1 MLVRRTGTRPGRPE
15 GPVMRDEMLDD
26 LETSPDVL
34 LARAAQHDARSAQEI
49 VARIPN
55 PRLLEV
61 VLSQAL
67 LAVEPGR
74 SRPAGIDAL
83 AELSRAAVELMGMR
97 GDVAPSDDGDLPL
110 ITGWE
115 LMTVAAAED
124 LVGATTSAPARPWHL
139 ALIAFDD
146 AVLLDGVERRVTA
159 VSADMRFVT
168 ARLRLEHGQEE
179 PVVLDACVTHRLD
192 DLGTRTS
199 LAWGLWCALASAA
212 EQR

>member
-1 MLVRRTGTRPGRPE
+1 MLLDRRGTRPQRE
-15 GPVMRDEMLDD
+15 KDDAMRDEMLDD
-26 LETSPDVL
+26 VELSADAL
-34 LARAAQHDARSAQEI
+34 LARAAQSDARDAQDI
-49 VARIPN
+49 IGRLPN

-61 VLSQAL
+61 VLSQAV

-74 SRPAGIDAL
+74 ARTAGIDAL

-97 GDVAPSDDGDLPL
+97 GDATSDDELPL
-110 ITGWE
+110 LTGWE
-115 LMTVAAAED
+115 LLTVGAADD
-124 LVGATTSAPARPWHL
+124 LVGATTSVPARPWHL

-146 AVLLDGVERRVTA
+146 TLLLDGIERRVTA
-159 VSADMRFVT
+159 VSADMRFVA
-168 ARLRLEHGQEE
+168 ARLRVEHGQEE

-192 DLGTRTS
+192 DLGARAS

>member
-1 MLVRRTGTRPGRPE
+1 
-15 GPVMRDEMLDD
+15 MRDEMLDD
-26 LETSPDVL
+26 LETSADAL
-34 LARAAQHDARSAQEI
+34 LARAAQHDARSAQAI
-49 VARIPN
+49 VARLPN

-61 VLSQAL
+61 VLSQAV
-67 LAVEPGR
+67 LAVEAGR
-74 SRPAGIDAL
+74 TRPAGIDAL

-97 GDVAPSDDGDLPL
+97 GDVAPSDDDELPL

-115 LMTVAAAED
+115 LMTVDGAED

-146 AVLLDGVERRVTA
+146 TLLLDGVERRVTA
-159 VSADMRFVT
+159 VSADMRFVS
-168 ARLRLEHGQEE
+168 ARLRLENGQDE

-192 DLGTRTS
+192 DVVSGSS

-212 EQR
+212 EH

>member
-1 MLVRRTGTRPGRPE
+1 MLDERRGTRPWRE
-15 GPVMRDEMLDD
+15 RDDAMRDEMLDD
-26 LETSPDVL
+26 LEMSADAL
-34 LARAAQHDARSAQEI
+34 LARAAQSDARDAQDI
-49 VARIPN
+49 IARLPN

-61 VLSQAL
+61 VLSQAV

-74 SRPAGIDAL
+74 SRSAGIDAL

-97 GDVAPSDDGDLPL
+97 GDATHADDELPL
-110 ITGWE
+110 LTGWE
-115 LMTVAAAED
+115 LLTVGAADD
-124 LVGATTSAPARPWHL
+124 LVGATTAVPARPWHL

-146 AVLLDGVERRVTA
+146 TLLLDGVERRVTA

-168 ARLRLEHGQEE
+168 ARLRIEHGHEE

-192 DLGTRTS
+192 DLGARSS

>member
-1 MLVRRTGTRPGRPE
+1 MHDDIL
-15 GPVMRDEMLDD
+15 DELDTTA
-26 LETSPDVL
+26 EAL
-34 LARAAQHDARSAQEI
+34 LARAARHDAESARSI
-49 VARIPN
+49 IGRLPN

-61 VLSQAL
+61 VLSQAA

-74 SRPAGIDAL
+74 TRIAGIDAL

-97 GDVAPSDDGDLPL
+97 GDVAPSDDDDLPL

-115 LMTVAAAED
+115 LLSVDAASD

-146 AVLLDGVERRVTA
+146 AVLLDRVERRVTA
-159 VSADMRFVT
+159 VSADMRFVS
-168 ARLRLEHGQEE
+168 ARLRLEDAHEE

-192 DLGTRTS
+192 DLGPRAS

>member
-1 MLVRRTGTRPGRPE
+1 
-15 GPVMRDEMLDD
+15 MRDDMLDD
-26 LETSPDVL
+26 LETSADAL
-34 LARAAQHDARSAQEI
+34 LARAAQHDARVAQD
-49 VARIPN
+49 VVSRIPN

-61 VLSQAL
+61 VLSQTV

-74 SRPAGIDAL
+74 NRTAGIDAL
-83 AELSRAAVELMGMR
+83 AELSRAAIELMGMR
-97 GDVAPSDDGDLPL
+97 GDVTPSEEGDLPL

-115 LMTVAAAED
+115 LLTVSAADE
-124 LVGATTSAPARPWHL
+124 LVGATTSVPARPWHL

-146 AVLLDGVERRVTA
+146 TLLLDGIERRTTA
-159 VSADMRFVT
+159 VSADMRFVS

-192 DLGTRTS
+192 DLGPRAS
-199 LAWGLWCALASAA
+199 LAWGLWCALAAAA

>member
-1 MLVRRTGTRPGRPE
+1 
-15 GPVMRDEMLDD
+15 MRDDMLDD
-26 LETSPDVL
+26 LEMAPAVL
-34 LARAAQHDARSAQEI
+34 LARAAQHDAHAAQEI

-61 VLSQAL
+61 VLSQAA

-74 SRPAGIDAL
+74 TRVAGIDAL

-97 GDVAPSDDGDLPL
+97 GDLTPSDDAELPL

-115 LMTVAAAED
+115 LLTVADSDE
-124 LVGATTSAPARPWHL
+124 LIGATTSVPTRPWHL

-146 AVLLDGVERRVTA
+146 TLLLDGVERRVTA

-168 ARLRLEHGQEE
+168 ARLRLEHGHDE

-199 LAWGLWCALASAA
+199 LAWGLWCALAAAA

>member
-1 MLVRRTGTRPGRPE
+1 
-15 GPVMRDEMLDD
+15 MRDDMRDD
-26 LETSPDVL
+26 MVGDVAVSANTL
-34 LARAAQHDARSAQEI
+34 LALAAQHDARGAQAMA
-49 VARIPN
+49 ARLPN

-61 VLSQAL
+61 VLSQAA

-74 SRPAGIDAL
+74 TRMAGIDAL

-97 GDVAPSDDGDLPL
+97 GDTAQPDDELPL

-115 LMTVAAAED
+115 LLTVGGADD

-146 AVLLDGVERRVTA
+146 TLLLDGVERRVTA
-159 VSADMRFVT
+159 VSADMRFAS
-168 ARLRLEHGQEE
+168 ARLQLEHGQDD

-192 DLGTRTS
+192 DLGASAS

-212 EQR
+212 EH

>member
-1 MLVRRTGTRPGRPE
+1 
-15 GPVMRDEMLDD
+15 MRDDMLDD
-26 LETSPDVL
+26 LDLSPDAL
-34 LARAAQHDARSAQEI
+34 LARAARHDADCAQDI

-61 VLSQAL
+61 VLSQAA

-74 SRPAGIDAL
+74 SRVAGIDAL

-97 GDVAPSDDGDLPL
+97 GAASPADEGELPL
-110 ITGWE
+110 LTGWE
-115 LMTVAAAED
+115 LLTVPSAGD
-124 LVGATTSAPARPWHL
+124 LVGATTAAPARPWHL

-146 AVLLDGVERRVTA
+146 TLLLDGVERHVTA

-168 ARLRLEHGQEE
+168 ARLRLEHGHEE

-192 DLGTRTS
+192 DVRSRAS
-199 LAWGLWCALASAA
+199 LAWGLWCALAAAA
-212 EQR
+212 EHR

>member
-1 MLVRRTGTRPGRPE
+1 MRDE
-15 GPVMRDEMLDD
+15 MRDEMLDD
-26 LETSPDVL
+26 LELTADAL
-34 LARAAQHDARSAQEI
+34 LARATQSDARAAQDVI
-49 VARIPN
+49 GRLPN

-61 VLSQAL
+61 VLSQAV

-74 SRPAGIDAL
+74 TRPAGIDAL

-97 GDVAPSDDGDLPL
+97 GDVTAGDDELPL
-110 ITGWE
+110 LTGFE
-115 LMTVAAAED
+115 LLSVGAADD
-124 LVGATTSAPARPWHL
+124 LVGATTSVPARAWHL

-146 AVLLDGVERRVTA
+146 TLLLDGVERRVTA

-168 ARLRLEHGQEE
+168 ARLRIEHGQEE

-192 DLGTRTS
+192 DLGSRAS

-212 EQR
+212 ELR

>member
-1 MLVRRTGTRPGRPE
+1 VPDRNATGQAQGTD
-15 GPVMRDEMLDD
+15 MRDDMLDD
-26 LETSPDVL
+26 LETSADAL
-34 LARAAQHDARSAQEI
+34 LAQAAQHDARTAQDI

-61 VLSQAL
+61 VLSQAV

-74 SRPAGIDAL
+74 TRVAGIDAL

-97 GDVAPSDDGDLPL
+97 GDLQPADDGELPL

-115 LMTVAAAED
+115 LLTVGAADE
-124 LVGATTSAPARPWHL
+124 LIGATTSAPTRPWHL

-146 AVLLDGVERRVTA
+146 TLLLDRIERRVTA

-168 ARLRLEHGQEE
+168 ARLRLEHGHDE
-179 PVVLDACVTHRLD
+179 PVVLDACVTHRLE
-192 DLGTRTS
+192 DLGPRAS
-199 LAWGLWCALASAA
+199 LAWGLWCALAAAA

>member
-1 MLVRRTGTRPGRPE
+1 
-15 GPVMRDEMLDD
+15 MRDDMLDD
-26 LETSPDVL
+26 LETSAAVL
-34 LARAAQHDARSAQEI
+34 LARAAQHDARAAQDT
-49 VARIPN
+49 VSRIPN

-61 VLSQAL
+61 VLSQAV

-74 SRPAGIDAL
+74 TRAAGIDAL

-97 GDVAPSDDGDLPL
+97 GDIAPSDDAELPL

-115 LMTVAAAED
+115 LLTVGSGEE

-139 ALIAFDD
+139 ALIAFSDSL
-146 AVLLDGVERRVTA
+146 LLDGMERRVTA

-168 ARLRLEHGQEE
+168 ARLRLDQPHEE
-179 PVVLDACVTHRLD
+179 PVVLDACVTHRLE
-192 DLGTRTS
+192 DLGARSS
-199 LAWGLWCALASAA
+199 LAWGLWCALAAAA

>member
-1 MLVRRTGTRPGRPE
+1 
-15 GPVMRDEMLDD
+15 MRDEMLDD
-26 LETSPDVL
+26 VATSADAL
-34 LARAAQHDARSAQEI
+34 LARAAQHDARSAQAM
-49 VARIPN
+49 VSRLPN

-61 VLSQAL
+61 VLSQAV
-67 LAVEPGR
+67 LAVEAGR
-74 SRPAGIDAL
+74 TRPAGIDAL

-97 GDVAPSDDGDLPL
+97 GDVAPSDDDELPL

-115 LMTVAAAED
+115 LLTVDGAGD

-146 AVLLDGVERRVTA
+146 TLLLDGVERRVTA
-159 VSADMRFVT
+159 VSADMRFAS
-168 ARLRLEHGQEE
+168 ARLRLEHGQDE

-192 DLGTRTS
+192 DLGSSTS

-212 EQR
+212 EH

>member
-1 MLVRRTGTRPGRPE
+1 
-15 GPVMRDEMLDD
+15 MRDEMLDD
-26 LETSPDVL
+26 LEMSADAL
-34 LARAAQHDARSAQEI
+34 LARAAQSDARDAQDI
-49 VARIPN
+49 IARLPN

-61 VLSQAL
+61 VLSQAV

-74 SRPAGIDAL
+74 TRTAGIDAL

-97 GDVAPSDDGDLPL
+97 GDATSGDDDLPL
-110 ITGWE
+110 LTGWE
-115 LMTVAAAED
+115 LMTVAAADE
-124 LVGATTSAPARPWHL
+124 LIGATTSAPARPWHL

-146 AVLLDGVERRVTA
+146 TLLLDGVERRVTA

-168 ARLRLEHGQEE
+168 ARLRIEHGHEE

-192 DLGTRTS
+192 DLGARAS